1 SLTVMRP
8 LMTLSSSTRGS
19 FSTLCSA
26 SSSKAFSADT
36 PTGAVTSGIFVIV
49 SATVRVGNSLRVTKR
64 RSRLVTM
71 PRRTPLSST
80 TGSPEIRYLPDL
92 VEFGQRLVRGDRQR
106 VVDHARFGAL
116 DVVDLVG
123 LVLGREVAVDDAQA
137 ADASHGD
144 GHPRFGDGV
153 HGRGDKRDVD
163 LDLFG
168 QASCSR
174 GF

>member
-1 SLTVMRP
+1 AGGEFAAGDEAQV
-8 LMTLSSSTRGS
+8 
-19 FSTLCSA
+19 
-26 SSSKAFSADT
+26 
-36 PTGAVTSGIFVIV
+36 AVGHDAEEDAVVVDDGQSGDPVL
-49 SATVRVGNSLRVTKR
+49 AA
-64 RSRLVTM
+64 
-71 PRRTPLSST
+71 
-80 TGSPEIRYLPDL
+80 DL

-106 VVDHARFGAL
+106 IVDHARFGAL

-137 ADASHGD
+137 ADASYGD

-153 HGRGDKRDVD
+153 HGCGDERNVD